1 MSEDKKIRPTSNFSA
16 PHVSG
21 SFNLLAIN
29 GPSIINSSKKIL
41 IKFFHFSH
49 GLTVDISKAYRSI
62 WITPKSQSLSRF
74 FWVENKDDITS
85 MKECLWTKCTYGS
98 GPTGIYMEI
107 ILREPVAE
115 STSKPE
121 VKTLLNDN
129 RFMDDLGASDHD
141 PIRLVEEVKEYIRVC
156 SEYGF
161 EHGEVSSTNNV
172 FEGSEKSQ
180 IRTMLGIKW
189 DPKTDLYTPNSEWN
203 ISAKSR
209 GTYKEKSLKL
219 MSDNKVQNIV
229 VTKTLTSRLLG

>member
-1 MSEDKKIRPTSNFSA
+1 
-16 PHVSG
+16 
-21 SFNLLAIN
+21 
-29 GPSIINSSKKIL
+29 
-41 IKFFHFSH
+41 
-49 GLTVDISKAYRSI
+49 
-62 WITPKSQSLSRF
+62 
-74 FWVENKDDITS
+74 
-85 MKECLWTKCTYGS
+85 
-98 GPTGIYMEI
+98 MEI

-129 RFMDDLGASDHD
+129 RFVDDLGASDHD
-141 PIRLVEEVKEYIRVC
+141 HIRLVEEVKEYIRVC

-203 ISAKSR
+203 ISVKSR
-209 GTYKEKSLKL
+209 GTY
-219 MSDNKVQNIV
+219 
-229 VTKTLTSRLLG
+229 